1 MLPRFSLAT
10 PTVADCPFAVVGGA
24 EERLVLLPLL
34 LPQPATANAASTGTV
49 ALARNVVDLV
59 RVMLAPFVEWV
70 DGSLQRACG
79 RMAALASRS
88 HGVRSLVVLPG
99 PHTRGSVGLAKPG
112 WRNGR
117 TSPARA
123 DRNTPLLWQIDGA
136 RGR

>member
-1 MLPRFSLAT
+1 MSPRFSLAT

-24 EERLVLLPLL
+24 EERLVLLSPL

-49 ALARNVVDLV
+49 ALARNVIDLV

-70 DGSLQRACG
+70 NGSLQRACG

-99 PHTRGSVGLAKPG
+99 PRTRGSVGLAKPG
-112 WRNGR
+112 RNGR

-123 DRNTPLLWQIDGA
+123 DRDTPLLWQIDGA